1 MEAEQV
7 EARKIAD
14 RIEMGRT
21 LFLRRQAEDKE
32 KQDMLNASLHEQLA
46 RGRERRTAEAR
57 DRLYAAHPDAER
69 AIPMGR
75 RLNPEEEVSEKRKL
89 KAYLDAQVEQAAARE
104 GKQADA
110 DLQQHKFVLQCL
122 QEELLRDINAG
133 HKAKLQGRQM
143 ISNEWD
149 RQRTLGQTQ
158 LSLGFHKV
166 H

>member
-1 MEAEQV
+1 
-7 EARKIAD
+7 
-14 RIEMGRT
+14 
-21 LFLRRQAEDKE
+21 
-32 KQDMLNASLHEQLA
+32 
-46 RGRERRTAEAR
+46 
-57 DRLYAAHPDAER
+57 
-69 AIPMGR
+69 MGR

>member
-57 DRLYAAHPDAER
+57 DRLYAAHLGDDAEAPFSPLR
-69 AIPMGR
+69 CATACTR
-75 RLNPEEEVSEKRKL
+75 RTPTPSARSRW
-89 KAYLDAQVEQAAARE
+89 AAGSTPR
-104 GKQADA
+104 
-110 DLQQHKFVLQCL
+110 
-122 QEELLRDINAG
+122 R
-133 HKAKLQGRQM
+133 R
-143 ISNEWD
+143 
-149 RQRTLGQTQ
+149 
-158 LSLGFHKV
+158 
-166 H
+166 